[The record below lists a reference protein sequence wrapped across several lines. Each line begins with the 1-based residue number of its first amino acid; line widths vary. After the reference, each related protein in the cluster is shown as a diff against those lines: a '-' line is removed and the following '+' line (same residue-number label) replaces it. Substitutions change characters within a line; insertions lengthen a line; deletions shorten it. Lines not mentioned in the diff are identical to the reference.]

1 MATKK
6 KNKGLLLLLLL
17 IPIGLLARKVILNKM
32 SKAFPLPPEP
42 KKKKPAE
49 IIIEEEKPKGT
60 YKKAIVNV
68 GSGKLNIRQNINT
81 TADILARIPNGAI
94 LGYQST
100 GNADWV
106 SVRWPN
112 LVDGGYNTG
121 FASTKY
127 LKLTNDSY
135 ILK

>member
-1 MATKK
+1 MATNK
-6 KNKGLLLLLLL
+6 KNKALLL
-17 IPIGLLARKVILNKM
+17 IPIGIILYLIFRRRKPVPMPDYLINI
-32 SKAFPLPPEP
+32 

-81 TADILARIPNGAI
+81 TADILSRLPNGTI
-94 LGYQST
+94 LGYQPT

-106 SVRWPN
+106 SVKYPN
-112 LVDGGYNTG
+112 LVEGGYKNG
-121 FASTKY
+121 FAATKY
-127 LKLTNDSY
+127 LKLTEESY

>member
-1 MATKK
+1 M
-6 KNKGLLLLLLL
+6 L
-17 IPIGLLARKVILNKM
+17 IPIVIILYLIFRRRKPVPMPDYLINIKM
-32 SKAFPLPPEP
+32 
-42 KKKKPAE
+42 KKPAE

-81 TADILARIPNGAI
+81 TADILARIPNKAI
-94 LGYQST
+94 LGYKST

-112 LVDGGYNTG
+112 LVDGGYYSG

-127 LKLTNDSY
+127 LKLTNESY